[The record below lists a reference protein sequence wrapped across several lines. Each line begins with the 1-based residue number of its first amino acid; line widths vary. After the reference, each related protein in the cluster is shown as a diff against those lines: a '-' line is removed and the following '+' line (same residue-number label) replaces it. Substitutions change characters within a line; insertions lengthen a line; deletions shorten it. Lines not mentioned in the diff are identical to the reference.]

1 MDIVFSLLQNVLEEG
16 FIYGIVAMGVYITYK
31 ILDFPDLS
39 VDGTFP
45 LGCAVTAALIVGGV
59 NPWLACA
66 ASFGAGVLAGCV
78 TGLLHVKLRVTD
90 LLSGIIVMTACW
102 SINMLILGIH
112 MPNPLAGNSLLQFY
126 NQPTIFTTL
135 PVSLLPAGLYRYRV
149 LILTA
154 VLAVAVKLLMDW
166 FLRTKSGMLLRAA
179 GDNPQFVTSL
189 AKDQGSMKIMGL
201 AIGNG
206 CTALAGSIL
215 AQQAESATV
224 SIGTG
229 MVVQALAA
237 VIIGVSVFGRIRAL
251 RSTTAVL
258 LGTVLYKAVL
268 LIAMLWLPATF
279 LKLTM
284 AVLFVAALMT
294 DRVGKKKGS
303 AIHG

>member
-1 MDIVFSLLQNVLEEG
+1 MALWPWVCILLIK
-16 FIYGIVAMGVYITYK
+16 FWI
-31 ILDFPDLS
+31 
-39 VDGTFP
+39 FP
-45 LGCAVTAALIVGGV
+45 LGCAVTAALILGGV
-59 NPWLACA
+59 NPWLACIA
-66 ASFGAGVLAGCV
+66 AFAAGALAGCV
-78 TGLLHVKLRVTD
+78 TGLLHVKLRITD
-90 LLSGIIVMTACW
+90 LLSGIIVMTGCW
-102 SINMLILGIH
+102 SLNLLILGAH
-112 MPNPLAGNSLLQFY
+112 MPNPLAGNALLQFY
-126 NQPTIFTTL
+126 NQPTIFTSF
-135 PVSLLPAGLYRYRV
+135 PVALLPESLYRFRV
-149 LILTA
+149 LILAA
-154 VLAVAVKLLMDW
+154 VLAVVVKLLMDW

-215 AQQAESATV
+215 AQQAESASV

-237 VIIGVSVFGRIRAL
+237 VIIGTSVFGRIKKFK
-251 RSTTAVL
+251 STSAVL
-258 LGTVLYKAVL
+258 LGTILYKAVL

-284 AVLFVAALMT
+284 AVLFVAALLT

-303 AIHG
+303 VAHG